1 MQQHWLLHWLGYSEN
16 CKAIKESKFSDMN
29 LERAILFFI
38 KAGAGMFYFYD

>member
-16 CKAIKESKFSDMN
+16 CKESNISDMN
-29 LERAILFFI
+29 LEREI